1 MNTSLPSLTQP
12 VARSKEVESICVFCG
27 SSSGGDPAYV
37 QQASGGGSVG
47 VMGAVARGVIDHG
60 GHVKGIVPE
69 PLFRHGSK
77 QIASETIVVPDMHTR
92 KKTMG
97 DLSDAF
103 VVLPGGFGTAEEMLE
118 MITWSQLNI
127 HSKPILLLNING
139 YYDLLVKWIDSC
151 VEEKFIRQDTSRI
164 FVLCNTIEELLDAL
178 KKYEAPS
185 GRYGLDWVKTED
197 GKSGRDMT

>member
-1 MNTSLPSLTQP
+1 MNSTLPALDKP
-12 VARSKEVESICVFCG
+12 VARTKEIDSVCVFCG
-27 SSSGGDPAYV
+27 SGPGGNPEYV
-37 QQASGGGSVG
+37 EQASRGGSVG
-47 VMGAVARGVIDHG
+47 VMGAVARGVIDNG
-60 GHVKGIVPE
+60 GNVKGIVPE

-77 QIASETIVVPDMHTR
+77 QIASETIVVADMHTR

-127 HSKPILLLNING
+127 HSKPILLLNTNG
-139 YYDLLVKWIDSC
+139 FYDLFVKWIEHA
-151 VEEKFIRQDTSRI
+151 VQEKFIHSNNARI

-178 KKYEAPS
+178 KKYEAPT
-185 GRYGLDWVKTED
+185 GRYGLDWIKSSD
-197 GKSGRDMT
+197 GVSGRDVT